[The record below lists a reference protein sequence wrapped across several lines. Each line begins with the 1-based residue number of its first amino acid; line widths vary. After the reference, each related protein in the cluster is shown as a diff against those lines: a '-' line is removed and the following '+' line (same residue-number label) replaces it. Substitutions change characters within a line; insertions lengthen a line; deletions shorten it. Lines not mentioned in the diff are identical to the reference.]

1 MSGPRVAFAN
11 STNIPRSSRP
21 SLAPFSKLNSRKSAP
36 TCTVSLANISTNDFP
51 VSLSSLPSA
60 SSSFPSQNLIPFPS
74 SSVDAVGSTISQP
87 NRSCLQLLRSSS
99 VAPSQPRTRASSIQ
113 NPSQE
118 RRKRSTTR
126 LLQPATINASQQRTA
141 PEQPPRKRPR
151 LQKPSPVKTTKPSP
165 IHSSDLKTLAIVQ
178 RSVAERVLMRRQT
191 RAGGSSSQAVLFDNQ
206 DRLLAS
212 RLRIRLIAQGMKET
226 ELVDL
231 ESELDTDMMDVDRG
245 NHLST
250 SIDSVDMDIDV
261 EVTVRSDSLLSSS
274 PRRSPPLVPDCVIS
288 PPQLVAAL
296 ILRNHTRKPSRF
308 SASPE
313 RTKKP
318 SPLAKSAL

>member
-11 STNIPRSSRP
+11 STNLPRSSRP
-21 SLAPFSKLNSRKSAP
+21 SLAPFSKLSSRKSAP
-36 TCTVSLANISTNDFP
+36 TCTVSLANISTNDISI
-51 VSLSSLPSA
+51 SLSLLPST
-60 SSSFPSQNLIPFPS
+60 SSSSPLQNSIPFPS
-74 SSVDAVGSTISQP
+74 SSVDAVGSTISRP

-99 VAPSQPRTRASSIQ
+99 LQPRTRASSIQ
-113 NPSQE
+113 SSSQE

-126 LLQPATINASQQRTA
+126 LPQPVTLKASQQCPA

-151 LQKPSPVKTTKPSP
+151 LQKPSPDKATKPSP
-165 IHSSDLKTLAIVQ
+165 IHSSDLKALAIVQ

-191 RAGGSSSQAVLFDNQ
+191 RAGGSSSQPAVFDNQ

-212 RLRIRLIAQGMKET
+212 RLRIRLIAQGMKEI

-231 ESELDTDMMDVDRG
+231 ESELDTDLMDVDRG

-261 EVTVRSDSLLSSS
+261 EVTVRSDTIVSSS
-274 PRRSPPLVPDCVIS
+274 PRRSPPLARDCVIT

-313 RTKKP
+313 RTRKP

>member
-11 STNIPRSSRP
+11 STNLPRSSRP
-21 SLAPFSKLNSRKSAP
+21 SPFSKLSSRKSPP
-36 TCTVSLANISTNDFP
+36 TCTVSLANISTNDIP
-51 VSLSSLPSA
+51 ISLSSLPFTSP
-60 SSSFPSQNLIPFPS
+60 SFPSQNLIPFPS
-74 SSVDAVGSTISQP
+74 SSVDAAGSSSSQP

-99 VAPSQPRTRASSIQ
+99 GVQPRNRAYSIQ

-126 LLQPATINASQQRTA
+126 LLQPAILNASQQSSA

-151 LQKPSPVKTTKPSP
+151 LQKSSPDKATKPAP
-165 IHSSDLKTLAIVQ
+165 FHSSDLKTFAMVQ
-178 RSVAERVLMRRQT
+178 RSIAEQVLMRRQAS
-191 RAGGSSSQAVLFDNQ
+191 AGASSSQAAVLDNQ
-206 DRLLAS
+206 DRLLVN
-212 RLRIRLIAQGMKET
+212 RLRTRLIAQGIKET

-231 ESELDTDMMDVDRG
+231 ESELDTDLMDVDRG

-250 SIDSVDMDIDV
+250 SIDSVDMDIDE

-274 PRRSPPLVPDCVIS
+274 SSPRRSPPLAPDCVMS

-296 ILRNHTRKPSRF
+296 ILRNHTRKPTRF

-313 RTKKP
+313 RTRKP
-318 SPLAKSAL
+318 SPLAKSAS